1 MHFFASFIPNILC
14 KLCPKHPFFATNILC
29 WSCSSTTCLFCNCRW
44 QDGNN
49 NYWIRFHMH
58 LKTKLQSILCLL
70 QCCCNYQ
77 IFNDKQEGNMDQKCK
92 LGHTQILR
100 DYFTKHLIYDD
111 DLFQHQYQMHRPLFL
126 QITKNICAHD
136 PYFVQKRYACD
147 VLGLSSIKKCTN
159 VLCMLAL
166 VKLLMHAMN
175 IAGLKKAHHMNVSS
189 VFLRAIREVFKLEF
203 LKQPTWIDLEKQMK
217 MNANKRWL
225 GMFVSL
231 DCMHYHWNICLVV

>member
-1 MHFFASFIPNILC
+1 MHFFASFIPNILF

-58 LKTKLQSILCLL
+58 LKTKLQSILWLL

-100 DYFTKHLIYDD
+100 DYFTKHPIYDD
-111 DLFQHQYQMHRPLFL
+111 DLFNINIKCIAHYSFKSQRTYVHMILILFR
-126 QITKNICAHD
+126 KD
-136 PYFVQKRYACD
+136 
-147 VLGLSSIKKCTN
+147 
-159 VLCMLAL
+159 
-166 VKLLMHAMN
+166 MHAM
-175 IAGLKKAHHMNVSS
+175 
-189 VFLRAIREVFKLEF
+189 F
-203 LKQPTWIDLEKQMK
+203 
-217 MNANKRWL
+217 
-225 GMFVSL
+225 
-231 DCMHYHWNICLVV
+231 